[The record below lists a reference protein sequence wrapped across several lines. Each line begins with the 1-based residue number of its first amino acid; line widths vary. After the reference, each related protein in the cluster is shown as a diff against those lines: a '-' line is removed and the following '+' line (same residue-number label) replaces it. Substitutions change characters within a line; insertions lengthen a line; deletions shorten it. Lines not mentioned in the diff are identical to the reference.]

1 MTDTATQIKRIQE
14 KLQLLVK
21 QHLALQKENAQL
33 KTELDQSKQLL
44 STNLVSMDELKQ
56 KLDIAKMA
64 TGTMSEAER
73 KEMEK
78 KINAYVKEIDRCIA
92 LLGS

>member
-1 MTDTATQIKRIQE
+1 MADTATQIKKIQE

-21 QHLALQKENAQL
+21 QHLALQKENSQL
-33 KTELDQSKQLL
+33 TTELDHSKQLL
-44 STNLVSMDELKQ
+44 AANIASMDDLKQ
-56 KLDIAKMA
+56 KLDIAKMG
-64 TGTMSEAER
+64 TGAMNEAER

-78 KINAYVKEIDRCIA
+78 RINGYVKEIDRCIA